1 MRTGFLQSVFFGTM
15 LMALVSCSDC
25 VSGSGE
31 IHQEE
36 RLMPTFSALSSQVA
50 ANVTIKP
57 RGDRPAAGIVINAQ
71 PQIMPLITASVV
83 EGVLRIASAQCYNST
98 LPVEIIVYTDSL
110 HAIDFSGSGNIRS
123 ELVLGPSV
131 VDIIHSGS
139 GNLEFLMDGT
149 WVRTELLGSGDIRSS
164 GRADQASINLSGSGN
179 VYFGELVVNKTQAEL
194 NGSGNIECQVNE
206 YADFSLN
213 GSGNILYSGTAK
225 NITTQNNGSGEIRHI
240 Q

>member
-110 HAIDFSGSGNIRS
+110 HAIDFSGSGN
-123 ELVLGPSV
+123 
-131 VDIIHSGS
+131 
-139 GNLEFLMDGT
+139 LEFLMDGT
-149 WVRTELLGSGDIRSS
+149 WIRTELLGSGDIRSS